1 MHIGKRMAGGFDPAF
16 FESALDAFTA
26 NVAVVDQT
34 GEILAVNDAWV
45 QFIDL
50 NGIKTV
56 DHGIGCNYLGFCD
69 RLGTPGGDTVAAGLR
84 GLLAGGGGPFRH
96 EYVMPLDT
104 GACWVK
110 LSAVRVGR
118 PDQPFLIVAHEDIS
132 IQRRA
137 ELGLREATARLLH
150 AEDSE
155 RRRIARELHD
165 STAQHLAGAKLMLR
179 RLDAKDPVG
188 TGVVRDEVS
197 ALLSSALDEIRSF
210 AYLLHPPALEHLGL
224 AAAIRQFATG
234 FSRRADVA
242 VTIDI
247 PDDFPRLSH
256 ATEIALYRVV
266 QEALANVHSHSGS
279 QQALVRLRIAGEMV
293 LLTVRD
299 FGSGLPPR
307 RGGASGVGLEGMRL
321 RLEFLKGHLSL
332 RNAEPGLALEAW
344 VPFLPEG
351 DD

>member
-1 MHIGKRMAGGFDPAF
+1 MHTGDSMGGGFDPAF
-16 FESALDAFTA
+16 FRSALDAFTA
-26 NVAVVDQT
+26 NVAVLNGK
-34 GEILAVNDAWV
+34 GEILAVNEAWV
-45 QFIDL
+45 QFVDL
-50 NGIKTV
+50 NDLKP
-56 DHGIGCNYLGFCD
+56 DNYGIGCNYLSFCD

-84 GLLAGGGGPFRH
+84 ALIAGGDGPFRH
-96 EYVMPLDT
+96 EYVMPFGT
-104 GACWVK
+104 GSRWVK
-110 LSAVRVGR
+110 LSAVRAGHLAG
-118 PDQPFLIVAHEDIS
+118 PYLIVAHEDIS

-137 ELGLREATARLLH
+137 ELALREATARLLH

-179 RLDAKDPVG
+179 RLDAKDPVS
-188 TGVVRDEVS
+188 TSQVRDEVS
-197 ALLSSALDEIRSF
+197 DLLSSALDEIRSF
-210 AYLLHPPALEHLGL
+210 AYLLHPPALELLGL
-224 AAAIRQFATG
+224 AAAIRQLATG
-234 FSRRADVA
+234 FARRADVA

-247 PDDFPRLSH
+247 PEEFPRLSH

-279 QQALVRLRIAGEMV
+279 RQVIVRLRVAGEMI

-307 RGGASGVGLEGMRL
+307 RDSVPGVGLEGMRL

-332 RNAEPGLALEAW
+332 RNAEPGLVLEAW
-344 VPFLPEG
+344 APHVPESE
-351 DD
+351 D

>member
-1 MHIGKRMAGGFDPAF
+1 MHTGDRMAGGFDPAF
-16 FESALDAFTA
+16 YESALDAFTS
-26 NVAVVDQT
+26 NVAIIDAA

-50 NGIKTV
+50 NNLKTPN
-56 DHGIGCNYLGFCD
+56 HGVGCNYLAFCD
-69 RLGTPGGDTVAAGLR
+69 RLGTPGGDAVAAGLR
-84 GLLAGGGGPFRH
+84 ALIAGGDGPFRH

-104 GACWVK
+104 GPRWVK

-118 PDQPFLIVAHEDIS
+118 PDRPFLILAHEDIS
-132 IQRRA
+132 TQRRA
-137 ELGLREATARLLH
+137 EQGLREATARLLN
-150 AEDSE
+150 AEDTE

-179 RLDAKDPVG
+179 GLDAKNPVEAG
-188 TGVVRDEVS
+188 AVHDEV
-197 ALLSSALDEIRSF
+197 AGLLSNALDEIRSF

-234 FSRRADVA
+234 FSRRADLG

-247 PDDFPRLSH
+247 PEDFPRLSY

-266 QEALANVHSHSGS
+266 QEALANVLGHSGS
-279 QQALVRLRIAGEMV
+279 QRAVVRLRIAGEMV

-299 FGSGLPPR
+299 FGSGLPPK
-307 RGGASGVGLEGMRL
+307 RGVVHGVGLEGMRL

-332 RNAEPGLALEAW
+332 RNAEPGLQLEAW
-344 VPFLPEG
+344 TPFLPEG
-351 DD
+351 AD